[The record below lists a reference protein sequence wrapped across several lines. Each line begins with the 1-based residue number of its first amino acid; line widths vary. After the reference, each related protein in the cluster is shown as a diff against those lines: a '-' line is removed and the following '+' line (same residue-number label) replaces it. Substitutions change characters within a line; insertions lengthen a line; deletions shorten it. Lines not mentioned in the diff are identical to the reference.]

1 MSRLFILTLN
11 WNGEEK
17 LKKLA
22 PSLTNCLSDI
32 DFEWYVKDNASKDGS
47 IDYLNSLNNDKIK
60 VIKYKDNSQN
70 FSAGMNYLF
79 NEIKPKDNDLILLL
93 NNDVVFNDSSSIK
106 KMLSIIKNDPKVGV
120 VGAKLLFSN
129 TNLLQHA
136 GVVIHDR
143 IKMPLHFR
151 TNENDDTNSSANRLF
166 QIVTGAVLLTKAE
179 YFRQVCTTN
188 SSGLNGMDE
197 QFHWAFD
204 DVDLCLFINIVLKK
218 KVVYCGETN
227 IFHEESASLKK
238 NPVNKMF
245 MNHNVN
251 LLQKKWL
258 NKWSFDHPRYL
269 KDVKHNLYK

>member
-93 NNDVVFNDSSSIK
+93 NNDVDRKS
-106 KMLSIIKNDPKVGV
+106 V
-120 VGAKLLFSN
+120 V
-129 TNLLQHA
+129 
-136 GVVIHDR
+136 
-143 IKMPLHFR
+143 
-151 TNENDDTNSSANRLF
+151 
-166 QIVTGAVLLTKAE
+166 
-179 YFRQVCTTN
+179 
-188 SSGLNGMDE
+188 
-197 QFHWAFD
+197 
-204 DVDLCLFINIVLKK
+204 
-218 KVVYCGETN
+218 
-227 IFHEESASLKK
+227 
-238 NPVNKMF
+238 
-245 MNHNVN
+245 
-251 LLQKKWL
+251 
-258 NKWSFDHPRYL
+258 
-269 KDVKHNLYK
+269 

>member
-151 TNENDDTNSSANRLF
+151 SNENDDANSSANRLF

>member
-136 GVVIHDR
+136 GVVIHNR
-143 IKMPLHFR
+143 SKMPLHFR